1 MKQMWSVYVNFIVI
15 ITLLQVL
22 YYMKISHNWLSV
34 AFHMSV
40 FPCRFETHRHT
51 LTRMQTTSLLYYHY
65 HLLVMTSLS
74 CSFYVFNYQS
84 SFSKITTPNS
94 NNNNHN
100 NSDQI
105 TDGQIDKTYT
115 LKYTDCLPCVHI
127 SANHATHANT
137 QTHTH
142 THPLFVQ

>member
-1 MKQMWSVYVNFIVI
+1 MWSVYVNFIVI

-40 FPCRFETHRHT
+40 FPCRFETHT

-74 CSFYVFNYQS
+74 SSFHVFNYQS
-84 SFSKITTPNS
+84 LFSKITTPNS
-94 NNNNHN
+94 NSNN

-115 LKYTDCLPCVHI
+115 LKYTAYHVCTFQRTILHPL
-127 SANHATHANT
+127 
-137 QTHTH
+137 THTH
-142 THPLFVQ
+142 TTHIPPFVQ